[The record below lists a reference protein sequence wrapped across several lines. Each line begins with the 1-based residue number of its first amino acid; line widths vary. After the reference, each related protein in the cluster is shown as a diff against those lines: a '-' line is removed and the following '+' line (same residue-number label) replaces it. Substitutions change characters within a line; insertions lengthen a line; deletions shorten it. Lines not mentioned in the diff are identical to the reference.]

1 VHTKMMVALV
11 GAVHNARAL
20 PTPSTNAVR
29 MSNVEAFICA
39 SLLLAPTV
47 EANRGSDER
56 AVNARCGEACP
67 HSPESLSMDC
77 LLC

>member
-1 VHTKMMVALV
+1 VHTKMMVAFARV
-11 GAVHNARAL
+11 VHNARAA
-20 PTPSTNAVR
+20 PTPSTSAVK
-29 MSNVEAFICA
+29 MSNVEAFICGLVVA
-39 SLLLAPTV
+39 APTV

-56 AVNARCGEACP
+56 AMNARSGEAGP